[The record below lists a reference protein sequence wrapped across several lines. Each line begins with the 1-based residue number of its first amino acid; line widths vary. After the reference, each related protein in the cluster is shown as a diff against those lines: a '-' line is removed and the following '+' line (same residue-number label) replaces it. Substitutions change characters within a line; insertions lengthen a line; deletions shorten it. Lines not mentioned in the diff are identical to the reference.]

1 MFEWFAATL
10 KQYPEIAIFLTLA
23 LGYYFGKF
31 TFKGIGLGS
40 VTATLLAGV
49 VIGQIGITIAQPL
62 KATVFLMFLF
72 AVGYAVGPQF
82 VRGVAKDGLP
92 QAMFSLVQCVLCL
105 VVPVGLV
112 KMVGYDL
119 GYAAGLYSG
128 SQTISAA
135 MGLSTDAINRMGLA
149 ADQTKAL
156 LDSMPVAYAVTY
168 MFGTMGSAIVI
179 AILGPKLLGINL
191 VAAAKDY
198 ELKHG
203 GTQELGGL
211 GSAWRRWEVRAY
223 RVRAGGRAA
232 GLTVGEVE
240 SRARQI
246 QPPTTVGNLAVAQAR
261 AVAPAV
267 RLFIL
272 RIRLA
277 NGAIEEATEDAV
289 LHEGDVVAVA
299 GSREA
304 LVTVLGTNATEV
316 EDPELLAMPVGGV
329 DVFVSNKAV
338 DGMTLAELAQMPEA
352 RGVFLRKIVRG
363 ATATVIPILPNT
375 TIQRGDLL
383 TIVGRTQDTNVATKL
398 LGVAD
403 RVTDVSDVAF
413 IAAAIVIGGL
423 IGSLVLN
430 IGGVPLTLS
439 TAGGALVA
447 GIVGGWLRS
456 VRPTFG
462 RIPTPTVWFMNSVG
476 LNIFIAIVGI
486 SAGPGFVNGLKTQG
500 IGLFLWGAVATTV
513 PLVIGMF
520 VAKYLFRFHD
530 ALTLGIVSGSRTTTA
545 SLGLVCDQAKSQ
557 VPALGYTVTYA
568 VGNTLLT
575 IWGMVLVMLLA

>member
-1 MFEWFAATL
+1 MIDWLFATL
-10 KQYPEIAIFLTLA
+10 RQYPELAIFLTLGI
-23 LGYYFGKF
+23 GYYFGKF
-31 TFKGIGLGS
+31 TFKGIGLGA

-49 VIGQIGITIAQPL
+49 LIGQIGITIAQPL

-72 AVGYAVGPQF
+72 AVGYGVGPQF
-82 VRGVAKDGLP
+82 VRGIARDGVP
-92 QAMFSLVQCVLCL
+92 QAVFSVVQCVLSL
-105 VVPVGLV
+105 MVPFAIARLA
-112 KMVGYDL
+112 GYDL

-135 MGLSTDAINRMGLA
+135 MGLSTDAINRLGMA

-156 LDSMPVAYAVTY
+156 LDSMPIAYAVTY
-168 MFGTMGSAIVI
+168 MFGTVGSAVVI
-179 AILGPKLLGINL
+179 AVVGPKLLGIDL
-191 VAAAKDY
+191 VAACKNY
-198 ELKHG
+198 EETFG
-203 GTQELGGL
+203 GSKELGGPN
-211 GSAWRRWEVRAY
+211 SAWRRWEVRAF
-223 RVRAGGRAA
+223 RVQPGGRAA
-232 GLTVGEVE
+232 GLTVSAAEA
-240 SRARQI
+240 RARQI
-246 QPPTTVGNLAVAQAR
+246 QMPGMVGNLALMEAKEQS
-261 AVAPAV
+261 PV

-272 RIRLA
+272 RIRHA
-277 NGAIEEATEDAV
+277 DGRIEEATEDIV
-289 LHEGDVVAVA
+289 LREGDVVAVA

-304 LVTVLGTNATEV
+304 LVTLLGANAVEV
-316 EDPELLAMPVGGV
+316 EDPELLAVPVGAV

-338 DGMTLAELAQMPEA
+338 DGKTLAELAQMPET
-352 RGVFLRKIVRG
+352 RGIFLRKITRG
-363 ATATVIPILPNT
+363 ATATSIPILANT

-383 TIVGRTQDTNVATKL
+383 TIVGRTQETTAVTKV

-403 RVTDVSDVAF
+403 RATDVADVAF
-413 IAAAIVIGGL
+413 IGAWIVMGGL
-423 IGSLVLN
+423 VGALVLN
-430 IGGVPLTLS
+430 VGGVPLTLS

-500 IGLFLWGAVATTV
+500 LGLFMWGAVATTI
-513 PLVIGMF
+513 PLILGMF
-520 VAKYLFRFHD
+520 IAKYLFKFHD
-530 ALTLGIVSGSRTTTA
+530 ALTLGIISGSRTTTA

-575 IWGMVLVMLLA
+575 IWGMVLIILLS

>member
-1 MFEWFAATL
+1 MVDWFFATL
-10 KQYPEIAIFLTLA
+10 RQYPEIAIFLTLA

-92 QAMFSLVQCVLCL
+92 QAVFSAVQCVLCL
-105 VVPVGLV
+105 LVPVAIV
-112 KMVGYDL
+112 KFVGYDL
-119 GYAAGLYSG
+119 GYAAGFYSG

-135 MGLSTDAINRMGLA
+135 MGLSTDAINRLGLA
-149 ADQTKAL
+149 ANEAKAL
-156 LDSMPVAYAVTY
+156 VDSMPIAYAVTY

-191 VAAAKDY
+191 VAACKDY
-198 ELKHG
+198 EQKQG
-203 GTQELGGL
+203 GVKELGPGT
-211 GSAWRRWEVRAY
+211 AWRRWEARAY
-223 RVRAGGRAA
+223 RVAEGGRAV
-232 GLTVGEVE
+232 GLRVSEAE
-240 SRARQI
+240 ALL
-246 QPPTTVGNLAVAQAR
+246 PEA
-261 AVAPAV
+261 
-267 RLFIL
+267 RLFVL
-272 RIRLA
+272 RVRH
-277 NGAIEEATEDAV
+277 NGTIEDAWADTV
-289 LHEGDVVAVA
+289 IQAGDTVAVA
-299 GSREA
+299 GSRDV
-304 LVTVLGTNATEV
+304 LVKMLGPAANEV
-316 EDPELLAMPVGGV
+316 EDKELLAMPVEGV
-329 DVFVSNKAV
+329 DVLVSNRAV
-338 DGMTLAELAQMPEA
+338 DGKTLVDLAQMPET

-383 TIVGRTQDTNVATKL
+383 TIAGRTQDTNTAVKL

-403 RVTDVSDVAF
+403 RPTDAADMAF
-413 IAAAIVIGGL
+413 VGLFITLGAL
-423 IGSLVLN
+423 IGSLVFK
-430 IGGVPLTLS
+430 IAGVPLTLS

-447 GIVGGWLRS
+447 GIIGGWLRS
-456 VRPTFG
+456 VRPSFG
-462 RIPTPTVWFMNSVG
+462 RVPTPTIWFMNSVG

-486 SAGPGFVNGLKTQG
+486 SAGPGFVDGLKTQG
-500 IGLFLWGAVATTV
+500 IGLFFWGAVATTV
-513 PLVIGMF
+513 PLVVGMF
-520 VAKYLFRFHD
+520 IAKYLFRFHD

-545 SLGLVCDQAKSQ
+545 SLGLVCDQARSQ

-575 IWGMVLVMLLA
+575 IWGMVAIMLLA